1 MLAAVARGIDTFI
14 DVIGRI
20 TAWASFALA
29 VLMATN
35 VLLRYGFSAG
45 SVWAQELEWHL
56 MVVICM
62 FGASYALRH
71 GDHVRVD
78 VLFARMSR
86 RWQLRIDLVTALTFV
101 VVCGLIIALSYNY
114 VATSW
119 RIQETTTNPG
129 GVPYRFL
136 LKTLLPVGFVLLGL
150 QSIAKAIHALTDL
163 RELPR

>member
-71 GDHVRVD
+71 GDHIRVD

-86 RWQLRIDLVTALTFV
+86 RWQLRIDVITALTFV

-136 LKTLLPVGFVLLGL
+136 LKTLLPVGFALLGL

>member
-71 GDHVRVD
+71 GDHIRVD

-86 RWQLRIDLVTALTFV
+86 RWQLRIDIVTALTFV

-136 LKTLLPVGFVLLGL
+136 LKTLLPVGFALLGL

>member
-1 MLAAVARGIDTFI
+1 MLALARRIDAAIDAV
-14 DVIGRI
+14 GRV

-29 VLMATN
+29 VLMAAN

-45 SVWAQELEWHL
+45 AVWAQELEWHL

-86 RWQLRIDLVTALTFV
+86 RWQLRIDVLTALTFV

-129 GVPYRFL
+129 GVPARYL
-136 LKTLLPVGFVLLGL
+136 LKTLLPVGFALLAL
-150 QSIAKAIHALTDL
+150 QSVARAIHSFLEL
-163 RELPR
+163 RALPR